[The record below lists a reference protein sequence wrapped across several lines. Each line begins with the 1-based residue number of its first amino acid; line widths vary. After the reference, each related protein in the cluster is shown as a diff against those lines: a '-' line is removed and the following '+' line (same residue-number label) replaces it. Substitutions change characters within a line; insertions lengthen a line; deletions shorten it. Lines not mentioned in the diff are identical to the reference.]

1 MNERD
6 FCYWLR
12 GYFELVEAQ
21 WEHRT
26 DDLTFDINTMAMN
39 KDQVNLIKKH
49 LDLVMENKA
58 GFRVVPADHIENVP
72 TCLTC

>member
-12 GYFELVEAQ
+12 GYFELFEAK
-21 WEHRT
+21 
-26 DDLTFDINTMAMN
+26 FDINTMTMN